1 MAKRRHFG
9 NVRQRE
15 SGRWQVRYRGPDGRM
30 RSAPETF
37 ARKVEAQ
44 RYLTLVEAQIARGEW
59 TDPERARITLE
70 AYADRWI
77 AERPG
82 LRPRTVELYRWLL
95 RRHVA
100 PSLGGVPL
108 GKIDTPLVREWRAKL
123 LADGVSASTAAK
135 AYRFLR
141 SVLMTAANE
150 DRISPRN
157 PCQVR
162 GADKEQPKERPVITV
177 AEVMA
182 LADAM
187 PKRLRAMV
195 VLTTFA
201 SLRFGEVTA
210 LERRDIDLVAGTV
223 RVRRTFVEVRGE
235 GLVPGPP
242 KSQAGRRTVSV
253 PPTVVEVM
261 REHLAEFVAD
271 DPSSLV
277 FTGPKGGA
285 IWRGNFRKLTAWTKT
300 VADLGLAGLHFHDL
314 RHTGN
319 TMAARSGVSTRDLMG
334 RMGHDSVRA
343 AIIYQHATTEAD
355 ARIAATLEAEL
366 VADDDDQADD
376 DDGPAGALVPVG

>member
-1 MAKRRHFG
+1 M
-9 NVRQRE
+9 
-15 SGRWQVRYRGPDGRM
+15 RYRGPDGRM

-44 RYLTLVEAQIARGEW
+44 RYLTLVESQIARGEW
-59 TDPERARITLE
+59 TDPERAKVTLGD
-70 AYADRWI
+70 YAERWI

-95 RRHVA
+95 RRHVV
-100 PSLGGVPL
+100 PWLGGVPL

-123 LADGVSASTAAK
+123 LAEGVSVSTTAK

-150 DRISPRN
+150 DRIIPRN

-162 GADKEQPKERPVITV
+162 GADKEQPNERSVLTV
-177 AEVMA
+177 AEVTT

-187 PKRLRAMV
+187 PARFRAMIL
-195 VLTTFA
+195 LTTFA

-210 LERRDIDLVAGTV
+210 LERRDVDLVAGTV

-261 REHLAEFVAD
+261 RE
-271 DPSSLV
+271 
-277 FTGPKGGA
+277 T
-285 IWRGNFRKLTAWTKT
+285 WRRTSATIPRRWCSP
-300 VADLGLAGLHFHDL
+300 VRRAG
-314 RHTGN
+314 
-319 TMAARSGVSTRDLMG
+319 RSGGGTSGRSRRGRRPLLAWGWLGCTSMTFGTPGTR
-334 RMGHDSVRA
+334 SPRA
-343 AIIYQHATTEAD
+343 A
-355 ARIAATLEAEL
+355 
-366 VADDDDQADD
+366 V
-376 DDGPAGALVPVG
+376 

>member
-1 MAKRRHFG
+1 
-9 NVRQRE
+9 
-15 SGRWQVRYRGPDGRM
+15 M

-37 ARKVEAQ
+37 ARKAEAQ
-44 RYLTLVEAQIARGEW
+44 RYLTLVESQIARGEW
-59 TDPERARITLE
+59 TDPERAKVTLGD
-70 AYADRWI
+70 YAERWI

-82 LRPRTVELYRWLL
+82 LRPRTVELYWWLL
-95 RRHVA
+95 RRHVV
-100 PSLGGVPL
+100 PWLGGVPL

-123 LADGVSASTAAK
+123 LAEGVSVSTTAK

-150 DRISPRN
+150 DRIIPRN

-162 GADKEQPKERPVITV
+162 GADKEQPDERPVLTV
-177 AEVMA
+177 AEVTT

-187 PKRLRAMV
+187 PARFRAMI
-195 VLTTFA
+195 LLATFA

-210 LERRDIDLVAGTV
+210 LERRDVDLVAGTV

-242 KSQAGRRTVSV
+242 KSQAGRRRVSV
-253 PPTVVEVM
+253 PPTVVEAM
-261 REHLAEFVAD
+261 REHLAAYVGD
-271 DPSSLV
+271 DPSALV
-277 FTGPKGGA
+277 FTGPKGGP

-300 VADLGLAGLHFHDL
+300 VAGLGMAGLHFHDL

-319 TMAARSGVSTRDLMG
+319 TLAAGSGVSTRDLMA

-355 ARIAATLEAEL
+355 ARIAAALEAEL
-366 VADDDDQADD
+366 SGDDEDQADD
-376 DDGPAGALVPVG
+376 EVGPDEDEDGAAGAFVPAG